1 MKRIRKKYG
10 EYQSKTCPFCERR
23 ATHKSEQGL
32 DVCHLHLKQNLEEI
46 KCLCG
51 EWLEIM
57 QGKFGPFFRCRNCGC
72 MNLKKV
78 KEIQQITG
86 QKKESYIKVESRP
99 ELSIKKET
107 IKKERKEI
115 TITTNDVEYFS

>member
-10 EYQSKTCPFCERR
+10 EYQVKTCPFCERR

-32 DVCHLHLKQNLEEI
+32 DVCHLHLKQDLEEI

-78 KEIQQITG
+78 QEIRQLTG
-86 QKKESYIKVESRP
+86 QKSQPKIESKTSV
-99 ELSIKKET
+99 T
-107 IKKERKEI
+107 IKEEPRPKERREI
-115 TITTNDVEYFS
+115 TITTNDAEYFD